1 MSHKPTI
8 TDSLQFPADS
18 KVPRAL
24 FGIGAVGLIASI
36 IGYFFDADQFFFSYL
51 VSFSYFTSFAL
62 AALIMIMLHH
72 ITKSSWG
79 VVFRRIAES
88 FSANIWIWA
97 IFVIPILLGIHNL
110 YHWSHPELLDYSG
123 DYYDKIVAGKSA
135 YLNSTFFV
143 IRQVIY
149 FVIWGYLGYKLHK
162 VSVEMDRTN
171 DWGLTALLR
180 KISAPGI
187 PLFALTVAFASFD
200 WLMSLDPHWF
210 STMFGVYF
218 FAISFQAFWP
228 AMILMV
234 FYLHR
239 KGLLTNTIRQV
250 HIYDLGAWFFAFTV
264 FYAYIAFSQFLLI
277 YYANLPE
284 ETLWYFHRLEGGWEF
299 IAYSLLIF
307 RFAVP
312 FLVLLNREAKK
323 NRKVLG
329 AMSVLVLIIHFAEIY
344 WIAMPVL
351 SDHGFIFS
359 WMDITAFVG
368 LGGIFFG
375 LFFNTFMKND
385 MVPKND
391 PKLEDC
397 LSKSY
402 HQ

>member
-24 FGIGAVGLIASI
+24 FGVGAVGLIASI
-36 IGYFFDADQFFFSYL
+36 IGYFLDADQFFFSYL
-51 VSFSYFTSFAL
+51 VSFVFFSGIAL
-62 AALIMIMLHH
+62 AALLMVMLHH

-79 VVFRRIAES
+79 VLFRRISETFIS
-88 FSANIWIWA
+88 NIWIWA
-97 IFVIPILLGIHNL
+97 IFAIPVILGIHNL
-110 YHWSHPELLDYSG
+110 YHWSHEDAVMA
-123 DYYDKIVAGKSA
+123 DKILKGKSA
-135 YLNSTFFV
+135 YLNTPFF
-143 IRQVIY
+143 IARQFIY
-149 FVIWGYLGYKLHK
+149 FAIWGYLGYKLHK
-162 VSVEMDRTN
+162 VSVEMDKTN

-180 KISAPGI
+180 KVSAPGI
-187 PLFALTVAFASFD
+187 PLFALSVAFASFD

-218 FAISFQAFWP
+218 FAISFQTFWP
-228 AMILMV
+228 VMILLV
-234 FYLHR
+234 FYMQR
-239 KGLLTNTIRQV
+239 KGILKNTIRQV

-284 ETLWYFHRLEGGWEF
+284 ETLWYFHRLEGSWKY

-307 RFAVP
+307 RFAIP

-323 NRKVLG
+323 NRTILTNI
-329 AMSVLVLIIHFAEIY
+329 SILVLVIHFAEIY

-351 SDHGFIFS
+351 FKHGIHFS
-359 WMDITAFVG
+359 WMDITAFLG

-375 LFFNTFMKND
+375 LFFNTFKKHD

-391 PKLEDC
+391 PKLDDC